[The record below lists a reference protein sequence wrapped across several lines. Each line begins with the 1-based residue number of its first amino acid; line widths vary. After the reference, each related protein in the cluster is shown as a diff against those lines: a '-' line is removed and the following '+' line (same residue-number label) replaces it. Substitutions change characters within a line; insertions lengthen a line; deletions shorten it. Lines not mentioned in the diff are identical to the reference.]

1 MVFSDF
7 PFNECAGGKSLKNS
21 DFVDRC
27 VRPPAP
33 INLFRSHLVR
43 SSVRVKLYFPSN
55 ESFFFVVQSCTMGQL
70 HPQDYGMLVQYPDA
84 GEDSSFVCQLSPGY
98 HQRSEIR
105 ESGEV
110 WVSRTVGKPNKWLGG
125 RETPHTNSLSI
136 FPVTHFDEQW

>member
-98 HQRSEIR
+98 HQRSEFR
-105 ESGEV
+105 ENIGLGMCGSPV
-110 WVSRTVGKPNKWLGG
+110 QLASRTNGSEGG
-125 RETPHTNSLSI
+125 RLLIVSLQFSSRS
-136 FPVTHFDEQW
+136 